1 MKKIN
6 LIVALVI
13 TLSACERIVEL
24 EIPSSDPKIVV
35 EGQITSQL
43 EPWEIRLTVSQPYFD
58 QSNLSFVSNAEVSI
72 VGKDGSD
79 VNLIHTDSGY
89 YKSELFQQCLPGET
103 YSLSVT
109 YDGQKYL
116 ASDET
121 PMAFPI
127 DTIASYYLPENNG
140 FIEKGYYVFIQG
152 KEREEKGDFYLFKVY
167 VNDTLKDDFG
177 SDLDSDEFGSV
188 SYLNEDFDV
197 NNILSELSKGKTPRP
212 FPFTVEP
219 GDSVRVEQY
228 AISEKYFKY
237 VLAVETQLGRSGTPF
252 DPPPAN
258 PNNNIS
264 NGGLGYFSVVHKEE
278 AKIVVDK

>member
-6 LIVALVI
+6 LILALVI

-24 EIPSSDPKIVV
+24 EIPSSDPTIVV

-43 EPWEIRLTVSQPYFD
+43 EPWEIRITMSQPYFD

-72 VGKDGSD
+72 VGTDGSD
-79 VNLIHTDSGY
+79 VNLIHSDSGY
-89 YKSELFQQCLPGET
+89 YKSEFSQQCLPGET
-103 YSLSVT
+103 YSLSVM
-109 YDGQKYL
+109 YDGQEYS
-116 ASDET
+116 ASEVA

-140 FIEKGYYVFIQG
+140 FIEEGYYVFIQG
-152 KEREEKGDFYLFKVY
+152 KERPAKGDFYLFKAY
-167 VNDTLKDDFG
+167 RNDTLKDDFG
-177 SDLDSDEFGSV
+177 SNLDSDEFGSV
-188 SYLNEDFDV
+188 SFLNEDFDI
-197 NNILSELSKGKTPRP
+197 NNIASELSKGKTPRP

-219 GDSVRVEQY
+219 GDTVRVEQY
-228 AISEKYFKY
+228 AISEKYFNY
-237 VLAVETQLGRSGTPF
+237 IFDIEAQQGRSGTPF

-278 AKIVVDK
+278 AQIVVDE

>member
-6 LIVALVI
+6 LILALVI

-72 VGKDGSD
+72 VGTDGSD

-116 ASDET
+116 ASEVT

-152 KEREEKGDFYLFKVY
+152 KERPEKGDFYLFKAY
-167 VNDTLKDDFG
+167 RNDTLKDDFG
-177 SDLDSDEFGSV
+177 SNLDNDEFGRV
-188 SYLNEDFDV
+188 SYLNEDFDI
-197 NNILSELSKGKTPRP
+197 NNIASELSKGKTPRP

-219 GDSVRVEQY
+219 GDTVKVEQL
-228 AISEKYFKY
+228 AISEKYFNY
-237 VLAVETQLGRSGTPF
+237 IFDIEAQLGRSGTPF

-278 AKIVVDK
+278 AKIVVDE